1 MKCLV
6 EAFWDEEVKVWVA
19 SSEDVPG
26 LATEAENLDL
36 LTKKLKAMIPE
47 LLIANDVIPDNYVGQ
62 IDFELITRRHTANAV
77 LKQAG
82 LAKAF

>member
-36 LTKKLKAMIPE
+36 LTQKLA
-47 LLIANDVIPDNYVGQ
+47 LVS
-62 IDFELITRRHTANAV
+62 
-77 LKQAG
+77 
-82 LAKAF
+82 